1 MGLRETIM
9 GWFGKGGSTASES
22 GSASGDMAQGA
33 ADMAGDAK
41 MASDA
46 AEPAE
51 GDGDDD
57 ETESS

>member
-1 MGLRETIM
+1 M
-9 GWFGKGGSTASES
+9 GWFGKGGSTAGEA
-22 GSASGDMAQGA
+22 GSASGDMAQGG